1 MCQRD
6 RTHEEVSIQRIGKS
20 NFSPSNVQQSLR
32 IYHWMKRYQ
41 RSNQTGYLWLQ
52 RELKVTHLTPTPA
65 HPLTDK
71 AVWTQADKKEH
82 CPCATH
88 NLRQLTWLV
97 RSTNVTKL
105 YKNRKDPN
113 PLKIL
118 QESGLTKSET
128 HRMASVADQ
137 ADHLAQQTRKI
148 LVCEF
153 AKT

>member
-1 MCQRD
+1 MRRFQFRELE
-6 RTHEEVSIQRIGKS
+6 RVY
-20 NFSPSNVQQSLR
+20 FSPSNVQQSLW

-82 CPCATH
+82 CPCAMH
-88 NLRQLTWLV
+88 NLRQLPWLV

-105 YKNRKDPN
+105 YKNRKDPS

-118 QESGLTKSET
+118 QESGLTKIRDSPHGQRCRSGGSFGTTNKE
-128 HRMASVADQ
+128 
-137 ADHLAQQTRKI
+137 I